1 VVLSSLGRAAGLAS
15 LGCLTRGGCFLELG
29 RVDAVDATDVAQRR
43 PDVRF
48 HAVDLAGEIK
58 RAPDQ
63 LAPVLRDVLA
73 DVQEDRL
80 PRLPVTLVDRSTRAL
95 RRLQGARYPGK
106 LVVTSAVTRGAVLV
120 TGAFGGLG
128 LLLAKHLVARGVRH
142 LVLAGRRTPSEP
154 QAAQVEALRAAGA
167 SVRVVRLDVT
177 DQAAVERLLDE
188 IDAGS
193 APLRGVVHAA
203 GVVEDS
209 LMANNDWPAF
219 ERVLAPKLAG
229 AWALHQLTRDRP
241 LDLFVLCSSA
251 AGTLGNAGQ
260 AAHAAA
266 NASLD
271 ALAQHRQS
279 LGLPA
284 VSIAWGPWAGTG
296 TAVTDAVERHLAARG
311 LIALPPAEGVA
322 AFSAALGAGL
332 PHVVVGRMDWQRLLA
347 GRRADPFFAE
357 VAAPVPDRNED
368 RPVALAKA
376 PPAGRAAIET
386 QVRLALATVL
396 GLPGPGS
403 ADPRRAFF
411 DQGMDSLTSLE
422 FRNRLQDGLG
432 RPLAAS
438 IALDHPTVERL
449 VAYLAGDDTEPD
461 IDTMDEA
468 ALGALLDMR
477 LDGALA
483 R

>member
-1 VVLSSLGRAAGLAS
+1 VFSEVM
-15 LGCLTRGGCFLELG
+15 
-29 RVDAVDATDVAQRR
+29 TDV
-43 PDVRF
+43 
-48 HAVDLAGEIK
+48 LEG
-58 RAPDQ
+58 
-63 LAPVLRDVLA
+63 
-73 DVQEDRL
+73 RL
-80 PRLPVTLVDRSTRAL
+80 PRLPVTRVDRSTRAL

-106 LVVTSAVTRGAVLV
+106 LVATAGMTEGSVLV

-128 LLLAKHLVARGVRH
+128 LLMARHLVARGVRH
-142 LVLAGRRTPSEP
+142 LVLAGRRAPSET
-154 QAAQVEALRAAGA
+154 QAAEVEALRAAGA
-167 SVRVVRLDVT
+167 SVRVARLDVT
-177 DQAAVERLLDE
+177 DQAALERLLDE
-188 IDAGS
+188 IDAGLV
-193 APLRGVVHAA
+193 PLRGMVHAA
-203 GVVEDS
+203 GIVEDS
-209 LMANNDWPAF
+209 LIASNDWAAF

-229 AWALHQLTRDRP
+229 AWALHQLTRDRK
-241 LDLFVLCSSA
+241 LDFFVLCSSA

-296 TAVTDAVERHLAARG
+296 TAVTEAVERHLAARG
-311 LIALPPAEGVA
+311 LMALSPAEGVA
-322 AFSAALGAGL
+322 AFGAALGAGL
-332 PHVVVGRMDWQRLLA
+332 PHVVVGRMDWERLLA
-347 GRRADPFFAE
+347 RRHTDPFFAE
-357 VAAPVPDRNED
+357 VSAILPKNAVGIQSVATKTPPPSGRTAIEARVRS
-368 RPVALAKA
+368 ALAA
-376 PPAGRAAIET
+376 
-386 QVRLALATVL
+386 VL
-396 GLPGPGS
+396 GLPGPEA

-432 RPLAAS
+432 RMLSAS

-449 VAYLAGDDTEPD
+449 VAHLAGDDAEPD
-461 IDTMDEA
+461 LDTMDEA

>member
-1 VVLSSLGRAAGLAS
+1 M
-15 LGCLTRGGCFLELG
+15 
-29 RVDAVDATDVAQRR
+29 
-43 PDVRF
+43 
-48 HAVDLAGEIK
+48 
-58 RAPDQ
+58 
-63 LAPVLRDVLA
+63 
-73 DVQEDRL
+73 
-80 PRLPVTLVDRSTRAL
+80 
-95 RRLQGARYPGK
+95 
-106 LVVTSAVTRGAVLV
+106 
-120 TGAFGGLG
+120 
-128 LLLAKHLVARGVRH
+128 
-142 LVLAGRRTPSEP
+142 VLAGRRAASEA
-154 QAAQVEALRAAGA
+154 QAAEVEGLRTAGA

-177 DQAAVERLLDE
+177 DQAALERLLDE
-188 IDAGS
+188 IDAGPV
-193 APLRGVVHAA
+193 PLRGVVHAA

-209 LMANNDWPAF
+209 VIASNDWAAF
-219 ERVLAPKLAG
+219 ERVLAPKVAG
-229 AWALHQLTRDRP
+229 AWALHLLTRDRA

-311 LIALPPAEGVA
+311 LMALSPAEGVA
-322 AFSAALGAGL
+322 AFGAALGAGL
-332 PHVVVGRMDWQRLLA
+332 PHVVVGRMDWERLLA

-357 VAAPVPDRNED
+357 VAEPVRTEGEA
-368 RPVALAKA
+368 RPAVLASKA
-376 PPAGRAAIET
+376 PPSGRAAIEA
-386 QVRLALATVL
+386 QVRLALAAVL
-396 GLPGPGS
+396 GLPGPGA

-422 FRNRLQDGLG
+422 FRNRLQNGLG
-432 RPLAAS
+432 RKLASS

-449 VAYLAGDDTEPD
+449 VAHLAGDDAEPD
-461 IDTMDEA
+461 LETMDEA